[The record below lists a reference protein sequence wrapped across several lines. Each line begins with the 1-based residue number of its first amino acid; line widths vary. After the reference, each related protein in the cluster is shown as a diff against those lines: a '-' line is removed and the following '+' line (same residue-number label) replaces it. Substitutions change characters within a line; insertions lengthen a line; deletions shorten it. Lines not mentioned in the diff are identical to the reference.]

1 MRNELSRLISVTEIL
16 IGKSI
21 PAIFIGRIE
30 ATAMLVVVI
39 LAIGAP
45 DRGSIPMLYW
55 NNCMS
60 YVFHTYWPLVFAGF
74 ERIVAMAAALHALLK
89 KRETNS
95 VIGWVGLI
103 WLTPLIGSFLYFL
116 LGINRIQRKGNALQ
130 DELQS
135 ALSKIKVPVPD
146 DIALRIKEAKERHPK
161 FAQLVDAVGR
171 LTNRPLLPGNKITPL
186 INGDAAYPA
195 MLAAIDG
202 AQRSITLETY
212 IFDFDEAGKQFVD
225 ALAAATQR
233 GVSVRVLIDDVGAKY
248 SRTSTVRELRKRGV
262 NCQTFLPTW
271 YPVLVPHANLR
282 NHRKVMVADGLIGF
296 TGGINIRAGCVI
308 GSKPPHPTK
317 DLHFQFEG
325 PVVTHLQEAFATDWA
340 FATGEVL
347 DGDAWLPLP
356 EFRGNSLARGIS
368 DGPDEDFERL
378 LMTIL
383 AAVAVASHRIVIM
396 TPYFLPD
403 TSLMRALTTAALRG
417 VDVKVLLPGQNNI
430 ALVQWASNNLLTQI
444 IEEGVRVFMT
454 APPFDHTK
462 LILVDEAWALVGST
476 NLDPRSLR
484 LNFEF
489 NVECY
494 DIELARE
501 LSQLANDKLSTATEL
516 TIDAIQNRNLV
527 WRLRD
532 GIARLFTPY
541 L

>member
-1 MRNELSRLISVTEIL
+1 MDY
-16 IGKSI
+16 
-21 PAIFIGRIE
+21 IFQ
-30 ATAMLVVVI
+30 
-39 LAIGAP
+39 
-45 DRGSIPMLYW
+45 
-55 NNCMS
+55 
-60 YVFHTYWPLVFAGF
+60 TYWPLVFAGF
-74 ERIVAMAAALHALLK
+74 ERVVALTAALHALLK

-103 WLTPLIGSFLYFL
+103 WLTPLIGSSLYFCF
-116 LGINRIQRKGNALQ
+116 GVNRIQRKGNALQ
-130 DELQS
+130 DELERV
-135 ALSKIKVPVPD
+135 LSKIKVPVPA

-171 LTNRPLLPGNKITPL
+171 LTGRPLLPGNKITPL

-202 AQRSITLETY
+202 AQHSISLESY
-212 IFDFDEAGKQFVD
+212 IFDFDDVGERFVD
-225 ALAAATQR
+225 ALAAATER
-233 GVSVRVLIDDVGAKY
+233 GVAVRVLIDDVGAQY
-248 SRTSTVRELRKRGV
+248 SRRSTARELRRRGV
-262 NCQTFLPTW
+262 TCHMFLPTW
-271 YPVLVPHANLR
+271 YPVWMPHANLR
-282 NHRKVMVADGLIGF
+282 NHRKIMVVDGVIGF
-296 TGGINIRAGCVI
+296 TGGINIRAGCI
-308 GSKPPHPTK
+308 LANNPANPTK

-325 PVVTHLQEAFATDWA
+325 PVVTHLQEAFVTDWA
-340 FATGEVL
+340 FVTGEVL
-347 DGDAWLPLP
+347 EGEAWLPLP
-356 EFRGNSLARGIS
+356 EFCGESLARGIS

-383 AAVAVASHRIVIM
+383 AAVAVASRRIVIM

-403 TSLMRALTTAALRG
+403 VSLIRALNTAALRG

-430 ALVQWASNNLLTQI
+430 ALVQWASNNLLAQV
-444 IEEGVRVFMT
+444 IEEGVQVYMT

-462 LILVDEAWALVGST
+462 LMLVDEVWALVGST

-494 DIELARE
+494 DLELARV
-501 LSQLANDKLSTATEL
+501 LSNMADEKLSSATKL
-516 TIDAIQNRNLV
+516 TIEAMQNRNLL

-532 GIARLFTPY
+532 GVARLFTPY

>member
-1 MRNELSRLISVTEIL
+1 MNQI
-16 IGKSI
+16 
-21 PAIFIGRIE
+21 
-30 ATAMLVVVI
+30 
-39 LAIGAP
+39 
-45 DRGSIPMLYW
+45 
-55 NNCMS
+55 
-60 YVFHTYWPLVFAGF
+60 FHTYWPFVFAGF
-74 ERIVAMAAALHALLK
+74 ERLVALTAALHALLK

-103 WLTPLIGSFLYFL
+103 WLTPLIGSALYFCF
-116 LGINRIQRKGNALQ
+116 GVNRIQRRGNALQ
-130 DELQS
+130 DELES

-171 LTNRPLLPGNKITPL
+171 LTGRPLLPGNKITPL

-195 MLAAIDG
+195 MLAAMDG
-202 AQRSITLETY
+202 AQHSISLESY
-212 IFDFDEAGKQFVD
+212 IFDFDEVGERFVD

-233 GVSVRVLIDDVGAKY
+233 GVAVRVLIDDVGAQY
-248 SRTSTVRELRKRGV
+248 SRRSTARELRKRGV
-262 NCQTFLPTW
+262 TCHMFLPTW
-271 YPVLVPHANLR
+271 YPVWMPHANLR
-282 NHRKVMVADGLIGF
+282 NHRKIMVVDGVIGF
-296 TGGINIRAGCVI
+296 TGGINIRAGC
-308 GSKPPHPTK
+308 SLADDPPHPTK

-340 FATGEVL
+340 FVTGEVL
-347 DGDAWLPLP
+347 EGEAWLPLP
-356 EFRGNSLARGIS
+356 EFCGDSLSRGIS

-403 TSLMRALTTAALRG
+403 VSLMRALNTAVLRG
-417 VDVKVLLPGQNNI
+417 VEVKVLLPGQNNI
-430 ALVQWASNNLLTQI
+430 ALVQWAANNLLAQV
-444 IEEGVRVFMT
+444 IEEGVQVYMT

-462 LILVDEAWALVGST
+462 LILVDEVWTLVGST

-494 DIELARE
+494 DLELARA
-501 LSQLANDKLSTATEL
+501 LSNLADEKLSSATKL
-516 TIDAIQNRNLV
+516 TLEAMQNRNLF

-532 GIARLFTPY
+532 GVARLFTPY